1 MSPAAAL
8 PAHTQP
14 PRVAGQKLPPSA
26 TSGHSHTPTAWYA
39 TCQAAGRRC
48 CSRSCGRAGKRS
60 RCWESSAP
68 EFAYVLNYQI
78 ITSEGATVASTVTY
92 LLPVVAIVL
101 GETITGAILAG
112 IALFLTGVALTRR
125 TPDTHKAAPTGPP
138 LAAYVRSPGAQNCYQ
153 PWRLPGRELNLYPA
167 RGW

>member
-39 TCQAAGRRC
+39 TCQVAGRRC

-68 EFAYVLNYQI
+68 EFAYVLNYQM
-78 ITSEGATVASTVTY
+78 
-92 LLPVVAIVL
+92 PVVAIVL
-101 GETITGAILAG
+101 GETITGAIQAG